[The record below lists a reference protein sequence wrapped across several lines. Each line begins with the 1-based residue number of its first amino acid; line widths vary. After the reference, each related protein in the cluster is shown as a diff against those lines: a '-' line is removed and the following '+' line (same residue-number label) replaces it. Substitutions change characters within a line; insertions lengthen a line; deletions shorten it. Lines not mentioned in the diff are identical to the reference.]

1 VSARAGADAMKVT
14 VIGSGDAFGS
24 GGRLQAA
31 YLVEAG
37 GVPVLVD
44 CGATT
49 TLGFNA
55 MGRNP
60 EVVEMIVIS
69 HLHGDHF
76 AGLVWWFI
84 HAVFV
89 SRRTAPLKIY
99 GPPGI
104 EERFNLAAE
113 VLYTGSTKI
122 SRRFALTFEEVVPG
136 ASARIGHLETR
147 VFVVDHPSGA
157 ASYAL
162 RFAHGGKT
170 LAFTGDSGW
179 TEAIV
184 TAGTGADLYIME
196 CYKYEVVLKNHMAWK
211 TIQANLDRIGAKR
224 VMLTHMSD
232 DMLARRGEVKD
243 PRIILAEDGLV
254 VDV

>member
-1 VSARAGADAMKVT
+1 MKLT

-49 TLGFNA
+49 TMGFNQ
-55 MGRNP
+55 MRLNP
-60 EVVEMIVIS
+60 ELVETIVVS

-99 GPPGI
+99 GPPGV
-104 EERFNLAAE
+104 EDRFNRAAE

-122 SRRFALTFEEVVPG
+122 PRRFALSFEEIVPG
-136 ASARIGHLETR
+136 APVLIGRLDTR
-147 VFVVDHPSGA
+147 VFEVDHPSGA
-157 ASYAL
+157 PSFAL
-162 RFAHGGKT
+162 RFTHGGRT

-179 TEAIV
+179 TDAII
-184 TAGTGADLYIME
+184 TTGAGADLYIME
-196 CYKYEVVLKNHMAWK
+196 CYKYEIVLKNHMAWK
-211 TIQANLDRIGAKR
+211 TIEANLDRIGAKR
-224 VMLTHMSD
+224 IMLTHMSD
-232 DMLARRGEVKD
+232 DMLARRGEIRD
-243 PRIILAEDGLV
+243 PRIILAEDGLAI
-254 VDV
+254 DV